1 MHMTVSSICG
11 FHGMTNCCGY
21 MAMSRYISKN
31 IASHNLIYPQYILYP
46 NLFFAILYF
55 RYIPLYSYCI
65 LIKFVHHSHYIPSIQ
80 VHSEIIRICSQLY
93 PMAYIQH
100 IYFLNY
106 IRWHIFH
113 LSSQLHIYIYISH
126 DIHSAS
132 LLNYIPWHIFD
143 ILSQLYPMTHIRH
156 IVSIISN
163 DVYSTFHISSQ
174 LYSMTHTHII
184 TYIYIYIYRQT
195 YSYDIPWFHVNIP
208 PSKWTKANSQVMQ
221 IPLVLVALSQEE
233 QARQLRHFC
242 SGWEVHGGSPP
253 KRCRL
258 QYVTTRTLV
267 TNSRLKIE
275 HLAQKASYSDFFWL
289 RRNPNLWIMAV
300 TMRHIRVLYLNTIM
314 TLGI

>member
-1 MHMTVSSICG
+1 
-11 FHGMTNCCGY
+11 
-21 MAMSRYISKN
+21 MSRYISNN

-65 LIKFVHHSHYIPSIQ
+65 LIKFVHHSHYIPGIQ

-113 LSSQLHIYIYISH
+113 LSSQLHIYISH

-174 LYSMTHTHII
+174 LYSMTHTHNHIH
-184 TYIYIYIYRQT
+184 IYIDKHIPMTSPGFMLIYPHRSGQKPT
-195 YSYDIPWFHVNIP
+195 PRSCRFPWSWWPWV
-208 PSKWTKANSQVMQ
+208 
-221 IPLVLVALSQEE
+221 
-233 QARQLRHFC
+233 
-242 SGWEVHGGSPP
+242 
-253 KRCRL
+253 KR
-258 QYVTTRTLV
+258 
-267 TNSRLKIE
+267 SRLGSSGTSVQAGKSMGAV
-275 HLAQKASYSDFFWL
+275 LQKDAGCNMWL
-289 RRNPNLWIMAV
+289 QELWLLIV
-300 TMRHIRVLYLNTIM
+300 
-314 TLGI
+314 GSK